1 MTSEYIRVSEEYR
14 MANGRAA
21 RTTSAATA
29 VRRARIGSRWP
40 SASGRPPMRWPAQN
54 ASGNWV
60 KVVQRVPVRLRLL
73 QPDKG
78 PLLRSGLSAEVS
90 IELQEDDPAQSSVT
104 SGKPIALLQ

>member
-40 SASGRPPMRWPAQN
+40 SASGRPPMRRPAQN
-54 ASGNWV
+54 ASGSAATPKMPESARNAHGD
-60 KVVQRVPVRLRLL
+60 
-73 QPDKG
+73 QPTRA
-78 PLLRSGLSAEVS
+78 PQACR
-90 IELQEDDPAQSSVT
+90 IT
-104 SGKPIALLQ
+104 